1 MVMARYCTGLHGARQ
16 VASATAARP
25 GQIRYSPGRMD
36 IIYLH
41 DLKVDCIIGIW
52 EWERRTTQTLTI
64 HLDMAMDVRRA
75 AASDDIHDTLNYK
88 AVAKSVIAFVSASQF
103 QLVETLTEK
112 IAELVLNEFKVPWV
126 RVKLN
131 KKGAVRGATDVGVIL
146 ERGARPPGLP
156 V

>member
-1 MVMARYCTGLHGARQ
+1 
-16 VASATAARP
+16 
-25 GQIRYSPGRMD
+25 MD

-64 HLDMAMDVRRA
+64 HLDMAVDIQRA
-75 AASDDIHDTLNYK
+75 AASDSIKDTMNYK
-88 AVAKSVIAFVSASQF
+88 AVAKSVIGFVGASQF

-112 IAELVLNEFKVPWV
+112 IAELIVNEFKVPWV
-126 RVKLN
+126 RVRLN
-131 KKGAVRGATDVGVIL
+131 KKGAIRGATDVGVIL
-146 ERGARPPGLP
+146 ERGTRPPGLP

>member
-1 MVMARYCTGLHGARQ
+1 
-16 VASATAARP
+16 
-25 GQIRYSPGRMD
+25 MD

-64 HLDMAMDVRRA
+64 HLDMAVDIKRA
-75 AASDDIHDTLNYK
+75 AASDSIEDTLDY
-88 AVAKSVIAFVSASQF
+88 KSVSKKVITFVSGSQF

-112 IAELVLNEFKVPWV
+112 IAELILTEFKVPWV

-131 KKGAVRGATDVGVIL
+131 KKGAIRGATDVGVIL
-146 ERGARPPGLP
+146 ERGTRPDGLP
-156 V
+156 GR

>member
-1 MVMARYCTGLHGARQ
+1 
-16 VASATAARP
+16 
-25 GQIRYSPGRMD
+25 MD

-64 HLDMAMDVRRA
+64 HLDMAVDIQRA
-75 AASDDIHDTLNYK
+75 AASDSIEDTLDY
-88 AVAKSVIAFVSASQF
+88 KSVSKKVITFVSSSQF

-112 IAELVLNEFKVPWV
+112 IAELILTEFKVPWV

-131 KKGAVRGATDVGVIL
+131 KKGAIRGATDVGVIL
-146 ERGARPPGLP
+146 ERGTRPDGLP
-156 V
+156 GR

>member
-1 MVMARYCTGLHGARQ
+1 
-16 VASATAARP
+16 
-25 GQIRYSPGRMD
+25 MD

-88 AVAKSVIAFVSASQF
+88 AVAKSVTGFVRASQF

-112 IAELVLNEFKVPWV
+112 IAELIVNEFKVPWV

-131 KKGAVRGATDVGVIL
+131 KKGAVRGATDVGVII

-156 V
+156 I

>member
-1 MVMARYCTGLHGARQ
+1 
-16 VASATAARP
+16 
-25 GQIRYSPGRMD
+25 MD

-64 HLDMAMDVRRA
+64 HLDMAVDVRRA
-75 AASDDIHDTLNYK
+75 AQSDDIHDTLDYK
-88 AVAKSVIAFVSASQF
+88 GVSKSVIGFVSASQY

-112 IAELVLNEFKVPWV
+112 IAELIQTEFNVPWV

-131 KKGAVRGATDVGVIL
+131 KKGAIRGATDVGVII
-146 ERGARPPGLP
+146 ERGTRPPGLAAT
-156 V
+156 

>member
-1 MVMARYCTGLHGARQ
+1 
-16 VASATAARP
+16 
-25 GQIRYSPGRMD
+25 MD

-64 HLDMAMDVRRA
+64 HLDMAVDIQRA
-75 AASDDIHDTLNYK
+75 AASDSIKDTLNYK
-88 AVAKSVIAFVSASQF
+88 AVAKSVIGFVGASQF

-112 IAELVLNEFKVPWV
+112 IAELIVNEFKVPWV

-146 ERGARPPGLP
+146 ERGTRPPGLP

>member
-1 MVMARYCTGLHGARQ
+1 
-16 VASATAARP
+16 
-25 GQIRYSPGRMD
+25 MD

-64 HLDMAMDVRRA
+64 HLDMAVDVRRA
-75 AASDDIHDTLNYK
+75 ASSDNIHDTLNYK
-88 AVAKSVIAFVSASQF
+88 AVSKSVIAFVGASQF

-112 IAELVLNEFKVPWV
+112 IAELILDEFKVPWV

>member
-1 MVMARYCTGLHGARQ
+1 
-16 VASATAARP
+16 
-25 GQIRYSPGRMD
+25 MD

-64 HLDMAMDVRRA
+64 HLDMAVDIRRA
-75 AASDDIHDTLNYK
+75 AASDAIHDTLNYK
-88 AVAKSVIAFVSASQF
+88 AVAKSVIGFVGASQF

-112 IAELVLNEFKVPWV
+112 IAELILAEFEVPWV

-131 KKGAVRGATDVGVIL
+131 KKGAVRGATDVGVVL